1 MATYQRKQY
10 ARRAWRLLSSSFL
23 IFILSGCNQHSESPS
38 GAFYQPLNQDKTL
51 KQQDWLSI
59 AKTMERYELNQV
71 VVQWTQYGDETFGG
85 PSGWLAQNLETLI
98 DNDIQ
103 LWLGLYSD
111 PNYFKRIH
119 ASVEQQQQ
127 YLTRYFEELEKSYQR
142 WKPWIDQHQPKIN
155 GLYLPLELSDYDFV
169 TQQQRDLITNVL
181 AQQVKKYPMPLM
193 VTLYLA
199 ANNDSDVISKW
210 TKEIRQAGITLY
222 IQDGAGTQS
231 LSDEQ
236 RRDYLNSLSCETGL
250 VREVFVQEQQS
261 SQFVAKKMNKQAF
274 LKLVTQQSCHS
285 SILFS
290 LRYFPDNNPLKLVK

>member
-10 ARRAWRLLSSSFL
+10 VRRAWRLLSSSFL

-51 KQQDWLSI
+51 KQQDWFSI
-59 AKTMERYELNQV
+59 AKTMERYELSQV

-85 PSGWLAQNLETLI
+85 PSGWLALNLETLV

-119 ASVEQQQQ
+119 ANVEQQKQ

-142 WKPWIDQHQPKIN
+142 WKPWIEQHQPKIN

-199 ANNDSDVISKW
+199 ANNDPDVIRKW

-222 IQDGAGTQS
+222 VQDGAGTQS
-231 LSDEQ
+231 LSGEQ
-236 RRDYLNSLSCETGL
+236 RRNYLNSLSCETGL

-274 LKLVTQQSCHS
+274 LKLVTQRSCHS